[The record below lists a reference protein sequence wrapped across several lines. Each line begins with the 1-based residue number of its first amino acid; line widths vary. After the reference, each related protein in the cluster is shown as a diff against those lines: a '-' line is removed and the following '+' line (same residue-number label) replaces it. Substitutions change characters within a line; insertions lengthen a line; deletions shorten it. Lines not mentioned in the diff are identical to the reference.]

1 MGGARPARM
10 LSASRA
16 SGDDFGMRN
25 FRDMAQN
32 SAVLTTASVVTTGSS
47 KPPAGATARPDNRV
61 HLQILSST
69 PTQSSGGTYGGIV
82 RTAPAR
88 RAGSASIASSSEMA
102 NSASFKAEAELLDDT
117 NDPDVPSW

>member
-1 MGGARPARM
+1 M

-47 KPPAGATARPDNRV
+47 KPPGWSDCARPDNRV